1 MFAKI
6 IPSVLLPLDI
16 ESQEFTYKIPEKLE
30 SSIKIGQIVEI
41 EFNRKKTQG
50 LITEIQKESDIKKIK
65 EIIKIISKDFVFTEK
80 QIELINFFHENYF
93 INKSLALKT
102 IIPIMPKKTRKI
114 KDE

>member
-30 SSIKIGQIVEI
+30 RDIKIGQIVEI

-50 LITEIQKESDIKKIK
+50 LITEIQKESEIKKIK
-65 EIIKIISKDFVFTEK
+65 DIIKIISKDFVFTQK

-93 INKSLALKT
+93 INKSLAFKT
-102 IIPIMPKKTRKI
+102 IIPSIPKKIHKSNG
-114 KDE
+114 